1 MQSSD
6 NARTRREIDTA
17 PTDETQVPAS
27 DPLSRFRTLVG
38 TGEGAVGGWLM
49 LGSPLA
55 AELATKQQFDY
66 VVVDCQHGLN
76 GQDRLIDIIG
86 RWPEGGPLPLVRV
99 PSIEGGWVGRA
110 LDAGAA
116 GVIVP
121 MVNSRRE
128 AEAAAAASRF
138 APRGVRSYGPIRPYR
153 HLGVNPSTV
162 NENVLCFVMIETL
175 AGLECVDDICAT
187 PGIDGVY
194 IGPADL
200 ALSLN
205 LHPSKD
211 TKHPVLLAAIHEI
224 RDSCLRNNVV
234 PAIHAMN
241 GAMARTFLADGFR
254 MVTAVSDLTALRTG
268 LAHELLAARAGH
280 DAAVTS
286 IADEQ
291 HYTGPLPYIRR
302 PEDRTP

>member
-1 MQSSD
+1 
-6 NARTRREIDTA
+6 
-17 PTDETQVPAS
+17 VPAS
-27 DPLSRFRTLVG
+27 DPISRFRTLVG
-38 TGEGAVGGWLM
+38 SGEGAVGGWLM
-49 LGSPLA
+49 LGSPFA
-55 AELATKQQFDY
+55 AEVTASQQFDY

-86 RWPEGGPLPLVRV
+86 RWPERGPLPLVRV
-99 PSIEGGWVGRA
+99 PSVEAGWVGRA

-121 MVNSRRE
+121 MVNSRPE

-138 APRGVRSYGPIRPYR
+138 APQGVRSYGPIRPYR

-162 NENVLCFVMIETL
+162 NDNVLCFVMIETL

-194 IGPADL
+194 VGPADL
-200 ALSLN
+200 ALSLK

-211 TKHPVLLAAIHEI
+211 IKHPVLVGAIREI
-224 RDSCLRNNVV
+224 RDSCRRNNVV
-234 PAIHAMN
+234 PAIYAMN

-268 LAHELLAARAGH
+268 LARELSAARAGH
-280 DAAVTS
+280 NADTTS
-286 IADEQ
+286 FADEQ
-291 HYTGPLPYIRR
+291 QCTGPGPHMRR
-302 PEDRTP
+302 LEDGTP

>member
-1 MQSSD
+1 
-6 NARTRREIDTA
+6 
-17 PTDETQVPAS
+17 
-27 DPLSRFRTLVG
+27 
-38 TGEGAVGGWLM
+38 M
-49 LGSPLA
+49 LGSPFA
-55 AELATKQQFDY
+55 AELAANQQFDY

-86 RWPEGGPLPLVRV
+86 RWPERGPLPLVRV
-99 PSIEGGWVGRA
+99 PSIEAGWVGRA

-138 APRGVRSYGPIRPYR
+138 APHGVRSYGPIRPYR

-162 NENVLCFVMIETL
+162 NDNVLCFVMIETL

-194 IGPADL
+194 VGPADL
-200 ALSLN
+200 ALSLK

-211 TKHPVLLAAIHEI
+211 SKHPVLVGAIREI
-224 RDSCLRNNVV
+224 RDSCRRNNVV

-268 LAHELLAARAGH
+268 LARELLAARAGMTPLPPASPTSSTTPGLSPTYAAPKMEH
-280 DAAVTS
+280 PRSARTAAVQKCIVPCASS
-286 IADEQ
+286 IAIQ
-291 HYTGPLPYIRR
+291 ARAHACATR
-302 PEDRTP
+302 PGSSHE